1 MSPAQLSAVGLSAA
15 VALAV
20 GLVGVALVVALT
32 RRSLGTAAVAAPVVV
47 VIAVAAGVYASS
59 RAMFLRPEDSTTILL
74 VLLAAVPVA
83 AGLGGLVARRV
94 IAADRAVTA
103 ERMQREHE
111 ARAESDR
118 RELVAWVSHDLR
130 TPLAGI
136 RAISEAVEDGVAA
149 DLPDAMRMVRDSVMR
164 MDDLV
169 NALLALSR
177 LQADDPGLTMSD
189 VDVGDLVSDAVAGLL
204 PVASARDVRLTGSAT
219 PGVRATVAATEI
231 QRAVANLL
239 VNGIRHTP
247 SGGEVETTVT
257 APRGRRRPGH
267 GPGPVRRHPRRT
279 DRARIFETGL
289 PRERRTDP
297 RRRRGCGPRPGHRG
311 RCREGARRNRV
322 RRQHDGRVSLLAV
335 RPRPPRFAAG
345 TGDDAPDSLSSSRL
359 PGPLRRRAGCPRP
372 PRTRLASL
380 PWFGRRGTAPSP
392 GRR

>member
-257 APRGRRRPGH
+257 AH
-267 GPGPVRRHPRRT
+267 GDDGILVTVRDQCGGIPEGLA
-279 DRARIFETGL
+279 ARIFETGF
-289 PRERRTDP
+289 RGSDARTPGDGGGAGLGLAIVAGVAKAHGGTVSVVNTTD
-297 RRRRGCGPRPGHRG
+297 GCRF
-311 RCREGARRNRV
+311 
-322 RRQHDGRVSLLAV
+322 SLYVPAHQ
-335 RPRPPRFAAG
+335 G
-345 TGDDAPDSLSSSRL
+345 SRL
-359 PGPLRRRAGCPRP
+359 AQVTTPLTP
-372 PRTRLASL
+372 
-380 PWFGRRGTAPSP
+380 
-392 GRR
+392 